1 MELVKLFRNES
12 AQTFKLVVLLM
23 IVSGAANGA
32 LVGLLN
38 AGAMAAHSSTIAT
51 RDFLLFVVGLALY
64 LYAKDISENRG
75 KKVMELAMSKQRLR
89 IYQKIENANLA
100 TIETL
105 NPSEVIAKTSRNIN
119 QILQS
124 SDSVIYGMQSLTMLV
139 FCSIYLCIIS
149 LAAFLV
155 VMFGVGG
162 LILLRYLRDSTRKQ
176 QLEEQIVK
184 EGVQSRYLADM
195 IEGFKE
201 IKINHG
207 KARGLF
213 DAFHS
218 AVEEA
223 RELSVKMAVQF
234 IRFRIVMQA
243 SFYVILA
250 AVVFIL
256 PRFIDTYSQQVMEST
271 SVVLFIVGYLTG
283 FVEVIPVF
291 ARTNAALKNM
301 AVLEAQLEAA
311 VEIRPVALDP
321 LASFERIVAKDL
333 HFAYQDQAGEKAF
346 SVGPMS
352 IEVRRGEILFLTG
365 GNGSGKSTLL
375 KLLTGLYS
383 PDAGELK
390 VDGLAITSANVFCL
404 RELYSVIFTD
414 FHLFDRFYGYD
425 EVDAERVSALIH
437 TMRLDDKVRFENGGF
452 STLKLSTGQRKRLA
466 LIMALI
472 EDRQVYVFDEWAAD
486 QDQHFR
492 RYFYE
497 EILYELKSRGKT
509 VIAVTHDDAY
519 WQHADRLIKLDSG
532 AVVQQT

>member
-213 DAFHS
+213 GAFDS
-218 AVEEA
+218 AVQEA
-223 RELSVKMAVQF
+223 RELSVTDWVSAQQ
-234 IRFRIVMQA
+234 RALRA
-243 SFYVILA
+243 RRSYL
-250 AVVFIL
+250 
-256 PRFIDTYSQQVMEST
+256 DTLVAY
-271 SVVLFIVGYLTG
+271 
-283 FVEVIPVF
+283 
-291 ARTNAALKNM
+291 RRAL
-301 AVLEAQLEAA
+301 LEFEAA
-311 VEIRPVALDP
+311 TGKPIATFAPVEPV
-321 LASFERIVAKDL
+321 S
-333 HFAYQDQAGEKAF
+333 
-346 SVGPMS
+346 
-352 IEVRRGEILFLTG
+352 
-365 GNGSGKSTLL
+365 
-375 KLLTGLYS
+375 S
-383 PDAGELK
+383 PSPP
-390 VDGLAITSANVFCL
+390 TP
-404 RELYSVIFTD
+404 
-414 FHLFDRFYGYD
+414 DRN
-425 EVDAERVSALIH
+425 IP
-437 TMRLDDKVRFENGGF
+437 
-452 STLKLSTGQRKRLA
+452 
-466 LIMALI
+466 
-472 EDRQVYVFDEWAAD
+472 
-486 QDQHFR
+486 
-492 RYFYE
+492 
-497 EILYELKSRGKT
+497 
-509 VIAVTHDDAY
+509 
-519 WQHADRLIKLDSG
+519 
-532 AVVQQT
+532 